1 MKLSTL
7 RNKSVKCSLPFG
19 EETLS
24 FTHNPARFTPRF
36 YQELLPEDSERK
48 VGDLAVFVNALV
60 SEWDLVPTDDDI
72 EQFKE
77 DEIDVT
83 ALQIVAGCP
92 FPLSVDA
99 LCVLPVEFLGAV
111 VGAIN
116 EANRPNESS
125 SAASSYG
132 S

>member
-1 MKLSTL
+1 MFSPPSTMKLATL

-36 YQELLPEDSERK
+36 YQELLPEDAERK

-60 SEWDLVPTDDDI
+60 SEWDLTDD
-72 EQFKE
+72 
-77 DEIDVT
+77 T
-83 ALQIVAGCP
+83 GLPYPLTVA
-92 FPLSVDA
+92 A
-99 LCVLPVEFLGAV
+99 LCELPVEFLGAV

-125 SAASSYG
+125 SATSSYG
-132 S
+132 